1 MSTELIVILAVVAVL
16 VLLAVAFLAI
26 HRRGA
31 ERRRTQGAVEAR
43 ARRTEAGRLEG
54 TAEEE
59 RATAE
64 QLRVEADRERQQA
77 DAHLRRADEAEQTA
91 EERDAAAHEAAERA
105 RINVARA
112 DKVDP
117 DAR

>member
-1 MSTELIVILAVVAVL
+1 VSTELIVFFAVILVL
-16 VLLAVAFLAI
+16 VLLAVAFLVI
-26 HRRGA
+26 HLRGA
-31 ERRRTQGAVEAR
+31 EQRRTQGSVEAR
-43 ARRTEAGRLEG
+43 ARRTEAGRLDG
-54 TAEEE
+54 TAEDQ

-64 QLRVEADRERQQA
+64 QLRAEADRERQQA

-91 EERDAAAHEAAERA
+91 EERDAAAHEAAEGA
-105 RINVARA
+105 RINLARA